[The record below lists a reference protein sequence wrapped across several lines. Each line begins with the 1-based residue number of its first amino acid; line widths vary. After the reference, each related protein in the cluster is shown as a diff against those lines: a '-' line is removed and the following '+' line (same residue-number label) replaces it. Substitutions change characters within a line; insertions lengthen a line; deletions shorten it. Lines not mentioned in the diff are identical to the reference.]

1 MTVFPVQEATKIMHV
16 TTCAIDTSMS
26 TDHEE
31 DARDTGAENVAE
43 DLHIPEITRSKARAL
58 QEVVRSITSIP
69 YAEQGATKI
78 LQVTTFAWKPGM
90 EEPASNKAR
99 T

>member
-1 MTVFPVQEATKIMHV
+1 
-16 TTCAIDTSMS
+16 MS

-31 DARDTGAENVAE
+31 DAQDTGAGKEAE
-43 DLHIPEITRSKARAL
+43 DLHIQEGPITRSKARAL

-78 LQVTTFAWKPGM
+78 LHVATFAWKPGM
-90 EEPASNKAR
+90 EDPADQEAR
-99 T
+99 P